1 MTNITRDEAQARS
14 QVVQSKSYD
23 VSVDLSGRG
32 LEDRDTF
39 LSTTTARFSTSSDV
53 RTHIDLIADS
63 VREVVLDG
71 RPLDPAD
78 FTGSRFPFS
87 AEPGDHELTITAV
100 CRYSHTGEGLHR
112 FVDPADERTYLYTQ
126 FETADARRM
135 FANFEQ
141 PDQKATFKLSV
152 VAPRH
157 WVVVSNA
164 AAVEPTPLDETD
176 GDTELGLWSFE
187 PTPPMSSYITALV
200 AGEYHVVT
208 DTIAGASGPVP
219 ASLLCR
225 QSVKEHLD
233 AERIMTTTKRGFEV
247 FEADFGTPYPFGT
260 YDQAF
265 VPEFNAGA
273 MENAGLVT
281 IRDEYLFRSRV
292 TSAAYEGRDN
302 TILHELAHMWFGDL
316 VTMKWWDD
324 LWLNE
329 SFAEWASHYAQS
341 RIVEKHGGVDPWVSF
356 ANARKGWAYA
366 QDQLPTTHPIAADMV
381 DLRAVEQNFDG
392 ITYAKGAST
401 LKQLVSLVGQD
412 TFLAGVRDYFG
423 QHAWGNT
430 ELSDLLSALETASG
444 RDLSW
449 FSGEWLE
456 KAGVNTLRADFDVD
470 EDGAFTRFDVLQAA
484 HPDWPTLRTHKTA
497 IGLFDLA
504 DGKLVRRD
512 SVEVEI
518 SAERTPI
525 EALVGQQAAD
535 LVLLN
540 DQDLTYAKVRL
551 DPRSLQTAVEGIDT
565 LDDPLARALLWGA
578 AWDMTRDAEMAAGDY
593 VDLVTRGVGGES
605 DLTAVQTLNR
615 QATLAAT
622 SYTAREL
629 RPEVRGRLVR
639 GLALALKEAEGGSDH
654 QLAMANALMAAVH
667 TDEGT
672 ELLRAWLT
680 GEETPAGLEV
690 DTDMRWRLLVALA
703 RRGSIGRDEV
713 SAELERDNTISGAE
727 QAAGVLSA
735 MKDEQ
740 TKAEAW
746 QRATAEPGIPNGT
759 HRQVCVNFWQY
770 DQDELLE
777 PYQEKYLEVAEAI
790 SEGRDGWPERGHA
803 AVEAVLTFL
812 FPVDADQAYVQRV
825 DEWLGAAE
833 RSDQVTRTV
842 RERRD
847 ALARALRAQE
857 ASRG

>member
-1 MTNITRDEAQARS
+1 MTNITRDEAIARS
-14 QVVQSKSYD
+14 AIVRSSSYH
-23 VSVDLSGRG
+23 VTVDLGGRSV
-32 LEDRDTF
+32 EDPDTF
-39 LSTTTARFSTSSDV
+39 VSTTLARFQTLSDEP
-53 RTHIDLIADS
+53 THIDLIADK
-63 VREVVLDG
+63 VVEVVLDG
-71 RPLDPAD
+71 QPLDPAA
-78 FTGSRFPFS
+78 FTGTRYPL
-87 AEPGDHELTITAV
+87 AAAAGDHELTITAI

-112 FVDPADERTYLYTQ
+112 FVDPADDRVYLYTQ

-141 PDQKATFKLSV
+141 PDQKATFALRV
-152 VAPRH
+152 VAPKH

-164 AAVEPTPLDETD
+164 ASVEPAPVE
-176 GDTELGLWSFE
+176 GDDELGRWTFE
-187 PTPPMSSYITALV
+187 PTPPMSTYITALV

-208 DTIAGASGPVP
+208 DTITSTSGEVP
-219 ASLLCR
+219 ASVLCR

-233 AERIMTTTKRGFEV
+233 AERVLTTTKRGFEV

-292 TSAAYEGRDN
+292 TAAAYEGRDN

-341 RIVEKHGGVDPWVSF
+341 RIVEQYGGVDPWVSF

-412 TFLAGVRDYFG
+412 AFLAGVRAYFAK
-423 QHAWGNT
+423 HAWGNT
-430 ELSDLLSALETASG
+430 ELDDLLSALQEASG
-444 RDLSW
+444 RDLGW

-456 KAGVNTLRADFDVD
+456 QAGVNTFRADFDVD
-470 EDGAFTRFDVLQAA
+470 DEGRFTRFAIVQSA

-497 IGLFDLA
+497 VGLFDLA
-504 DGKLVRRD
+504 EGRLTRRE
-512 SVEVEI
+512 SVEVEV
-518 SAERTPI
+518 SGERTEV
-525 EALVGQQAAD
+525 EALVGTQSAD

-551 DPRSLQTAVEGIDT
+551 DPRSLETAVGAIDT
-565 LDDPLARALLWGA
+565 LDDALARALLWGA
-578 AWDMTRDAEMAAGDY
+578 AWDMTRDAEMASSDY
-593 VDLVTRGVGGES
+593 VDLVTRGVSRES

-622 SYTAREL
+622 SYTAPER
-629 RPEVRGRLVR
+629 RAEVRGQLVR
-639 GLALALKEAEGGSDH
+639 GLALALKQAEPGSDH
-654 QLAMANALMAAVH
+654 QLAFANALVGGVH
-667 TDEGT
+667 TPGGT
-672 ELLRAWLT
+672 DLLQAWLT
-680 GEETPAGLEV
+680 GEETPEGLEI
-690 DTDMRWRLLVALA
+690 DTDMRWRVLVALA
-703 RRGSIGRDEV
+703 RQGVVGRDEV
-713 SAELERDNTISGAE
+713 AAELERDNTISGAE

-735 MKDEQ
+735 MADEQ

-759 HRQVCVNFWQY
+759 HRQVCQHFWQF
-770 DQDELLE
+770 DQQELLA
-777 PYQEKYLEVAEAI
+777 PYKERYLEVAEAI
-790 SEGRDGWPERGHA
+790 SEGRDGWEQRGHA
-803 AVEAVLTFL
+803 AVDAVLTLL
-812 FPVDADQAYVQRV
+812 FPVDADQAYVERV
-825 DEWLGAAE
+825 DQWLAEGE
-833 RSDQVTRTV
+833 RSDQVKRTV
-842 RERRD
+842 SERRD
-847 ALARALRAQE
+847 ALARALRAQQ
-857 ASRG
+857 AP

>member
-1 MTNITRDEAQARS
+1 MTNITRDEAIARS
-14 QVVQSKSYD
+14 AVVRSRSYH
-23 VSVDLSGRG
+23 VAVDLGGRAV
-32 LEDRDTF
+32 DDADTF
-39 LSTTTARFSTSSDV
+39 LSTTTARFSTLSGDA
-53 RTHIDLIADS
+53 THIDLIAEV

-71 RPLDPAD
+71 QPLDPAA
-78 FTGSRFPFS
+78 FTGTRFPFS

-100 CRYSHTGEGLHR
+100 CRYSNTGEGLHR
-112 FVDPADERTYLYTQ
+112 FVDPADGLVYLYTQ

-141 PDQKATFKLSV
+141 PDQKATFALRV
-152 VAPRH
+152 IAPKH

-164 AAVEPTPLDETD
+164 AAVDPEPLEGAD
-176 GDTELGLWSFE
+176 ELGRWTFA

-208 DTIAGASGPVP
+208 DTIDSTSGPVP
-219 ASLLCR
+219 ASVLCR
-225 QSVKEHLD
+225 QSVKQHLD
-233 AERIMTTTKRGFEV
+233 AERVLTTTKRGFEV

-341 RIVEKHGGVDPWVSF
+341 RIIEKHGGVDPWVSF

-412 TFLAGVRDYFG
+412 DFLAGVRAYFAK
-423 QHAWGNT
+423 HAWGNT
-430 ELSDLLSALETASG
+430 ELDDLLSALEEASG

-449 FSGEWLE
+449 FTGEWLE

-470 EDGAFTRFDVLQAA
+470 EEGRFSRFAVVQTA
-484 HPDWPTLRTHKTA
+484 HPDWPTLRTHKMA

-504 DGKLVRRD
+504 DQVLTRRD
-512 SVEVEI
+512 SLEVEI
-518 SAERTPI
+518 TGERTEI
-525 EALVGQQAAD
+525 EALVGQPAAD

-551 DPRSLQTAVEGIDT
+551 DPHSLETAVSSIDS

-578 AWDMTRDAEMAAGDY
+578 AWDMTRDAEMTSKDY
-593 VDLVTRGVGGES
+593 TDLVARGVGGES

-615 QATLAAT
+615 QATLAST
-622 SYTAREL
+622 SYTAPEL
-629 RPEVRGRLVR
+629 RDEVRGQLIR
-639 GLALALKEAEGGSDH
+639 GLVLALKHAEPGSDH
-654 QLAMANALMAAVH
+654 QLAFANALIQAVH
-667 TDEGT
+667 TPDGSD
-672 ELLRAWLT
+672 LLLAWLR
-680 GEETPAGLEV
+680 GEESPEGLQV
-690 DTDMRWRLLVALA
+690 DTDMRWRLLTALA
-703 RRGSIGRDEV
+703 RQGAVGRDEV
-713 SAELERDNTISGAE
+713 AQELQQDNTISGAE

-735 MKDEQ
+735 MADQ
-740 TKAEAW
+740 DAKAEAW
-746 QRATAEPGIPNGT
+746 QRATAEPNIANGT
-759 HRQVCVNFWQY
+759 HRQICVNFWQY
-770 DQDELLE
+770 DQDDVLL
-777 PYQEKYLEVAEAI
+777 PYRAKYLEVAEAI
-790 SEGRDGWPERGHA
+790 SEQRDGWPDRGHA

-812 FPVDADQAYVQRV
+812 FPVDADQEFV
-825 DEWLGAAE
+825 DQVDQWLAAGE

-842 RERRD
+842 TERRD
-847 ALARALRAQE
+847 ALARALRAQQ